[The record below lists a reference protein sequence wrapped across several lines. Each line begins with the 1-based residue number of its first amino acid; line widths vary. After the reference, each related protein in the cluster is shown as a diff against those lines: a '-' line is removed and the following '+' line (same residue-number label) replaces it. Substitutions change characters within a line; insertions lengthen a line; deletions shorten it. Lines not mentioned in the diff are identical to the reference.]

1 MTDPRHSPLNT
12 GEIRAWWE
20 AAARSA
26 NTPTPHWT
34 IPALCDEVDRLRAEN
49 AALTAENTRLMEEAR
64 P

>member
-1 MTDPRHSPLNT
+1 MIDLRHSPLNT

-34 IPALCDEVDRLRAEN
+34 IPALCDEVDRLRAEV
-49 AALTAENTRLMEEAR
+49 ARLAAENTALMGDARL
-64 P
+64 